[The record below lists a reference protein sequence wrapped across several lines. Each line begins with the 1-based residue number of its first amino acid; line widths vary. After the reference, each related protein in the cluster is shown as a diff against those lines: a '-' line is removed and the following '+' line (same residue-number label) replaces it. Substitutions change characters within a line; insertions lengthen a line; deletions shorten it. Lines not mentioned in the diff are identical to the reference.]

1 MGDTTDDLRLLLA
14 SRHPVIAAEADDEQ
28 RLLGVLRAAAGALDL
43 PVWVWSATRGLVRDG
58 GEPAYQTA
66 EPRGALQ
73 FVSDFGNPGVFVF
86 ADVEYALA
94 DPVVVRLIKEIG
106 QGLQPGRTVVLAGP
120 RRTLPAQLEG
130 VALPWALEPPGR
142 EEVEAMVRRTIDDLA
157 VRSLPIAL
165 TADEVSGLVDA
176 VRGLTLPEAERLIL
190 RAALR
195 DGRLS
200 GEDVAFVRGAKAE
213 LLEADGIL
221 ELIETD
227 LGDLGE
233 VGGVDNLKGWLAVRG
248 RAFEPAAAEF
258 GLDPPRG
265 VLLTGVPGCGKSLVA
280 KTLARTWSLPLVLLD
295 PARLYGPYVGESES
309 RLRAALDTVGAM
321 APIVLWIDELE
332 KGFAAGRGDGDSGVS
347 RRVLGSFLRWL
358 QDRPGG
364 VFLVA
369 TCNDVTTLP
378 PELLRRGRFDEVFF
392 VDLPDRAAREQIL
405 AIQLRRRGRD
415 PEAFELAVLSGA
427 SEGLSGAE
435 LEGAVVA
442 ALYRA
447 YADGEDLTT
456 DRILAELAATAPLSR
471 TKAEEIARLRAWAA
485 DRAVAA

>member
-1 MGDTTDDLRLLLA
+1 MGDSTDDLRLLLA

-28 RLLGVLRAAAGALDL
+28 RLLGVLREAAGALGL

-58 GEPAYQTA
+58 SEPAYQTA
-66 EPRGALQ
+66 EPLKALQ
-73 FVSDFGNPGVFVF
+73 FVSNSAAAGVFVF

-94 DPVVVRLIKEIG
+94 DPVVVRQLKEIG
-106 QGLQPGRTVVLAGP
+106 QGARPGRTLVLAGP
-120 RRTLPAQLEG
+120 RRTMPAPLEG
-130 VALPWALEPPGR
+130 VALSWTLEPPGR
-142 EEVEAMVRRTIDDLA
+142 EEIEAMVRRTIDDLA
-157 VRSLPIAL
+157 VRSLPISL

-190 RAALR
+190 RAALK

-200 GEDVAFVRGAKAE
+200 GEDLAFVRGAKAE

-227 LGDLGE
+227 LGDLEE
-233 VGGVDNLKGWLAVRG
+233 VGGVANLKGWLAVRG

-280 KTLARTWSLPLVLLD
+280 KTLARTWGLPLVLLD

-309 RLRAALDTVGAM
+309 RLRAALDTIGAM

-347 RRVLGSFLRWL
+347 RRVLGSFLRWM

-369 TCNDVTTLP
+369 TCNDVATLP

-392 VDLPDRAAREQIL
+392 VDLPDRDAREQIL
-405 AIQLRRRGRD
+405 AIQLRRRRRD
-415 PEAFELAVLSGA
+415 PAGFDLAALAEAA
-427 SEGLSGAE
+427 EGFSGAE

-442 ALYRA
+442 AMYRA

-456 DRILAELAATAPLSR
+456 ERIRTELAATAPLSR
-471 TKAEEIARLRAWAA
+471 TKAEDIARLRAWAA